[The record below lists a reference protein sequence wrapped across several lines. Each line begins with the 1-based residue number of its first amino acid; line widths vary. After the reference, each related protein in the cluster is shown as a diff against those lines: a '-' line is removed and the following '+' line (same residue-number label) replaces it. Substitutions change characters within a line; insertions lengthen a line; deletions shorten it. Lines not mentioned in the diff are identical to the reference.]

1 MNSEENKGPESQ
13 DINLLIGTGGSRA
26 ILFGTGVLLALAQ
39 ANFRRFRSITGV
51 SGGSIPAALI
61 CANPDVTQLL
71 MQVLDTD
78 FNKLVT
84 RRVSLVTFL
93 TQALREPK
101 NVDPPPLVGALDAK
115 LMGQYFDDRIKEWP
129 GLFCTVALSHQRKV
143 IFTKDGIWQEQE
155 DGKLLRAAQKPIAIG
170 MAVRATC
177 AVPILL
183 DPVAWK
189 SDSGEEHLL
198 IDGGLGPEGRCP
210 ISVPQALFPMENSY
224 LIVVNVGEDKSPLHQ
239 LIDKVYGIISHDR
252 ESLRMDGIVLP
263 DNHDRIVISPPAP
276 LYGSFKFSMT
286 RREKWQMIMS
296 GYMSAIEALEKHGL
310 LSNEALSQARGIGVK
325 ALLLLAGRHRPY
337 FKDVLPAELDA
348 LFTDLKFAEEK
359 LGKSPTVTS
368 VSPLLVESSPAR

>member
-1 MNSEENKGPESQ
+1 MNLEENTGNHNQ
-13 DINLLIGTGGSRA
+13 DINLLIGTGGSRS
-26 ILFGTGVLLALAQ
+26 ILFGTGVLLVLAQ

-61 CANPDVTQLL
+61 SANADVTHLL
-71 MQVLDTD
+71 AQVLDTD
-78 FNKLVT
+78 FNQLVA
-84 RRVSLVTFL
+84 RRVSLVKFL

-101 NVDPPPLVGALDAK
+101 AVDPPPLEGALDAT
-115 LMGQYFDDRIKEWP
+115 LMGQYFDDRIKDWP
-129 GLFCTVALSHQRKV
+129 NLFCTVALSHQAKV
-143 IFTKDGIWQEQE
+143 IFTKDGVWHEQQ
-155 DGKLLRAAQKPIAIG
+155 DGTLLKVAAKPIPIG

-210 ISVPQALFPMENSY
+210 ISVPQSLFAMENSY
-224 LIVVNVGEDKSPLHQ
+224 LVVVNVGEDKSTLHQ

-252 ESLRMDGIVLP
+252 ESLRMDGITLA

-296 GYMSAIEALEKHGL
+296 GYMSAVEALEKHGL
-310 LSNEALSQARGIGVK
+310 LSNEALTQARNRGVK
-325 ALLLLAGRHRPY
+325 ALLLLAGRNRHY
-337 FKDVLPAELDA
+337 FKDSLPLELDK
-348 LFTDLKFAEEK
+348 LFVDLKFAEDK
-359 LGKSPTVTS
+359 LSHSTAAAS
-368 VSPLLVESSPAR
+368 VSPTLVGSSTAR

>member
-1 MNSEENKGPESQ
+1 
-13 DINLLIGTGGSRA
+13 
-26 ILFGTGVLLALAQ
+26 
-39 ANFRRFRSITGV
+39 
-51 SGGSIPAALI
+51 
-61 CANPDVTQLL
+61 
-71 MQVLDTD
+71 
-78 FNKLVT
+78 
-84 RRVSLVTFL
+84 
-93 TQALREPK
+93 
-101 NVDPPPLVGALDAK
+101 
-115 LMGQYFDDRIKEWP
+115 
-129 GLFCTVALSHQRKV
+129 
-143 IFTKDGIWQEQE
+143 
-155 DGKLLRAAQKPIAIG
+155 

-310 LSNEALSQARGIGVK
+310 LTNEALSQARNRGVK

-348 LFTDLKFAEEK
+348 LFTDLKFGEEK
-359 LGKSPTVTS
+359 LSTVATAAS
-368 VSPLLVESSPAR
+368 VSPPLVESSPAR